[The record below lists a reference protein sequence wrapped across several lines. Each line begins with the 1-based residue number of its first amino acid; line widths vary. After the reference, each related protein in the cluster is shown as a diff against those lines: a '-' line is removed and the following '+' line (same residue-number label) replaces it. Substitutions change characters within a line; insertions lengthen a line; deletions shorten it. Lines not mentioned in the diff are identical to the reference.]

1 MNKREQAK
9 AYVDAALSVLNL
21 KQWDIKISESL
32 PPDDA
37 YADVEV
43 STNLWQATIR
53 LSEDFW
59 KEKAE
64 SQRRILAHEMI
75 HLHYAG
81 VERLLETLESSLG
94 SMVYDVVNNI
104 WDVETER
111 GADALSIPLAELLP
125 LPEFTEE
132 ETNGRKEAS
141 KTRKRKA

>member
-1 MNKREQAK
+1 MDKREQAK

-21 KQWDIKISESL
+21 KQWEVKISDLL
-32 PPDDA
+32 PPDDS

-75 HLHYAG
+75 HMHYAG
-81 VERLLETLESSLG
+81 VERLLETLEASVG
-94 SMVYDVVNNI
+94 SMVYSIVSNI
-104 WDVETER
+104 WDIETER
-111 GADALSIPLAELLP
+111 GADALSVPLAELLP
-125 LPEFTEE
+125 LPDFKEE
-132 ETNGRKEAS
+132 EPNGS
-141 KTRKRKA
+141 KKARKRSKR